1 MEELRAVIDTNVFVG
16 ALVGKE
22 GFNRQ
27 ILRLCLQGKLRPL
40 IGQTLFLEYEDVLS
54 RQSLFDR
61 SPLSREEREELFD
74 AFLSVSEWVQIYY
87 LWRPNLRDETDNFL
101 VELAIAGGAQ
111 RIVTNNVRDFADAE
125 IQMQG
130 IEVVTPSNL
139 LKEMK

>member
-111 RIVTNNVRDFADAE
+111 RIVTNNVRDFADAV